1 MGSFIL
7 MRYTDCM
14 GWLRNLIFGEPN
26 DEYLARISS
35 IKNIGDSSRAGLP
48 QEINGDV
55 ENKPDETPV
64 ASEQKPDQY
73 HLAGG
78 QKIIPEIEV
87 ERIKAQPS
95 GDNKSLEIWA
105 YIHNLAS
112 FDIELDKYELL
123 GQRGDLNKFL
133 KPGEIFELR
142 MYQGAMPE
150 NDSVRKMYIQYKIVG
165 TGDYFQA
172 DHTINYKYE
181 QDSQG
186 NKWYMPDSLK
196 LIRPVRDI

>member
-1 MGSFIL
+1 
-7 MRYTDCM
+7 MRYTGCM

-26 DEYLARISS
+26 DEYLARISG
-35 IKNIGDSSRAGLP
+35 IKNIGDGSRAGLL
-48 QEINGDV
+48 QEDNGSV
-55 ENKPDETPV
+55 ENKPDEMP
-64 ASEQKPDQY
+64 ASERKPDRY
-73 HLAGG
+73 HLASG

-95 GDNKSLEIWA
+95 SDNKSLEIWA

-142 MYQGAMPE
+142 MYRGAMPE

>member
-1 MGSFIL
+1 
-7 MRYTDCM
+7 MRYTGCM

-35 IKNIGDSSRAGLP
+35 IKNIGDGSRAGLL
-48 QEINGDV
+48 QEDNGSV
-55 ENKPDETPV
+55 ENKPDEMP
-64 ASEQKPDQY
+64 ASERKPDRY
-73 HLAGG
+73 HLASG

-95 GDNKSLEIWA
+95 SDNKSLEIWA

-142 MYQGAMPE
+142 MYRGAMPE

-186 NKWYMPDSLK
+186 NKWYVPDSLK

>member
-1 MGSFIL
+1 
-7 MRYTDCM
+7 MRYTGCM
-14 GWLRNLIFGEPN
+14 GWLRNLFFGEPD

-35 IKNIGDSSRAGLP
+35 IKNIGDGSRAGLL
-48 QEINGDV
+48 QEDNGSV
-55 ENKPDETPV
+55 ENKPDEMP
-64 ASEQKPDQY
+64 ASERKPDQY
-73 HLAGG
+73 HLASG

-95 GDNKSLEIWA
+95 SDNKSLEIWA

-142 MYQGAMPE
+142 MYRGAMPE

-172 DHTINYKYE
+172 DHTIGYKYE

-186 NKWYMPDSLK
+186 NKWYMPDNLK

>member
-1 MGSFIL
+1 MGSVL
-7 MRYTDCM
+7 GMRYNVGM
-14 GWLRNLIFGEPN
+14 GWLRNLIFGEPD

-55 ENKPDETPV
+55 ENKPDETPAV
-64 ASEQKPDQY
+64 SEQKPDQY

-95 GDNKSLEIWA
+95 SDNKSLEIWA

-142 MYQGAMPE
+142 MYRGAMPE

-181 QDSQG
+181 QDNQG

>member
-1 MGSFIL
+1 
-7 MRYTDCM
+7 MRYNVGM
-14 GWLRNLIFGEPN
+14 GWLRNLIFGEPD

-35 IKNIGDSSRAGLP
+35 IKNIGESSRAGLP

-55 ENKPDETPV
+55 ENKPDETPAV
-64 ASEQKPDQY
+64 SEQEPDQY

-95 GDNKSLEIWA
+95 SDNKSLEIWA

-123 GQRGDLNKFL
+123 GQWGDLNKFL

-142 MYQGAMPE
+142 MYRGAMPE

>member
-7 MRYTDCM
+7 MRYTGCM

-26 DEYLARISS
+26 DEYLARISG
-35 IKNIGDSSRAGLP
+35 IKNIGDGSRAGLL
-48 QEINGDV
+48 QEDNGSV
-55 ENKPDETPV
+55 ENKPDEMP
-64 ASEQKPDQY
+64 ASERKPDRY
-73 HLAGG
+73 HLASG

-95 GDNKSLEIWA
+95 SDNKSLEIWA

-142 MYQGAMPE
+142 MYRGAMPE

>member
-7 MRYTDCM
+7 MRYTGCM
-14 GWLRNLIFGEPN
+14 GWLRNLFFGEPD

-35 IKNIGDSSRAGLP
+35 IKNIGDGSRAGLL
-48 QEINGDV
+48 QEDNGSV
-55 ENKPDETPV
+55 ENKPDEMP
-64 ASEQKPDQY
+64 ASERKPDQY
-73 HLAGG
+73 HLASG

-95 GDNKSLEIWA
+95 SDNKSLEIWA

-142 MYQGAMPE
+142 MYRGAMPE

-172 DHTINYKYE
+172 DHTIGYKYE

-186 NKWYMPDSLK
+186 NKWYMPDNLK

>member
-1 MGSFIL
+1 

-26 DEYLARISS
+26 DEYLARISG
-35 IKNIGDSSRAGLP
+35 IKNIGDGSRAGLL
-48 QEINGDV
+48 QEDNGSV
-55 ENKPDETPV
+55 ENKPDEMP
-64 ASEQKPDQY
+64 ASERKPDRY
-73 HLAGG
+73 HLASG

-95 GDNKSLEIWA
+95 SDNKSLEIWA

>member
-1 MGSFIL
+1 
-7 MRYTDCM
+7 MRYTGCM

-26 DEYLARISS
+26 DEYLARISG
-35 IKNIGDSSRAGLP
+35 IKNIGDGSRAGLL
-48 QEINGDV
+48 QEDNGSV
-55 ENKPDETPV
+55 ENKPDEMP
-64 ASEQKPDQY
+64 ASERKPDRY
-73 HLAGG
+73 HLASG

-95 GDNKSLEIWA
+95 SDSKSLEIWA

>member
-26 DEYLARISS
+26 DEYLARISG
-35 IKNIGDSSRAGLP
+35 IKNIGDGSRAGLL
-48 QEINGDV
+48 QEDNGSV
-55 ENKPDETPV
+55 ENKPDEMP
-64 ASEQKPDQY
+64 ASERKPDRY
-73 HLAGG
+73 HLASG

-95 GDNKSLEIWA
+95 SDNKSLEIWA

-142 MYQGAMPE
+142 MYRGAMPE

-172 DHTINYKYE
+172 DHTIDYKYE

>member
-1 MGSFIL
+1 
-7 MRYTDCM
+7 M

-26 DEYLARISS
+26 DEYLARISG
-35 IKNIGDSSRAGLP
+35 IKNIGDGSRAGLL
-48 QEINGDV
+48 QEDNGSV
-55 ENKPDETPV
+55 ENKPDEMP
-64 ASEQKPDQY
+64 ASERKPDRY
-73 HLAGG
+73 HLASG

-95 GDNKSLEIWA
+95 SDNKSLEIWA

>member
-1 MGSFIL
+1 
-7 MRYTDCM
+7 M

-26 DEYLARISS
+26 DEYLARISG
-35 IKNIGDSSRAGLP
+35 IKNIGDGSRAGLL
-48 QEINGDV
+48 QEDNGSV
-55 ENKPDETPV
+55 ENKPDEMP
-64 ASEQKPDQY
+64 ASERKPDRY
-73 HLAGG
+73 HLASG

-95 GDNKSLEIWA
+95 SDSKSLEIWA

-142 MYQGAMPE
+142 MYRGAMPE

>member
-1 MGSFIL
+1 

-26 DEYLARISS
+26 DEYLARISG
-35 IKNIGDSSRAGLP
+35 IKNIGDGSRAGLL
-48 QEINGDV
+48 QEDNGSV
-55 ENKPDETPV
+55 ENKPDEMP
-64 ASEQKPDQY
+64 ASERKPDRY
-73 HLAGG
+73 HLASG

-95 GDNKSLEIWA
+95 SDNKSLEIWS
-105 YIHNLAS
+105 YIHNFAS

-186 NKWYMPDSLK
+186 NKWYMPDNLK

>member
-1 MGSFIL
+1 

-26 DEYLARISS
+26 DEYLARISG
-35 IKNIGDSSRAGLP
+35 IKNIGDGSRAGLL
-48 QEINGDV
+48 QEDNGSV
-55 ENKPDETPV
+55 ENKPDEMP

-95 GDNKSLEIWA
+95 SDNKSLEIWA

-133 KPGEIFELR
+133 KPDEIFELR

-186 NKWYMPDSLK
+186 NKWYIPDSLK

>member
-7 MRYTDCM
+7 MRYTGCM

-35 IKNIGDSSRAGLP
+35 IKNIGDGSRAGLP
-48 QEINGDV
+48 QEINGGV

-95 GDNKSLEIWA
+95 SDNKSLEIWA

-123 GQRGDLNKFL
+123 GQRGDLKDR
-133 KPGEIFELR
+133 K
-142 MYQGAMPE
+142 
-150 NDSVRKMYIQYKIVG
+150 SVV
-165 TGDYFQA
+165 
-172 DHTINYKYE
+172 
-181 QDSQG
+181 
-186 NKWYMPDSLK
+186 
-196 LIRPVRDI
+196 

>member
-1 MGSFIL
+1 
-7 MRYTDCM
+7 M
-14 GWLRNLIFGEPN
+14 GWLRNLFFGEPD

-35 IKNIGDSSRAGLP
+35 IKNIGDGSRAGLL
-48 QEINGDV
+48 QEDNGSV
-55 ENKPDETPV
+55 ENKPDEMP
-64 ASEQKPDQY
+64 ASERKPDQY
-73 HLAGG
+73 HLASG

-95 GDNKSLEIWA
+95 SDNKSLEIWA

-142 MYQGAMPE
+142 MYRGAMPE

-172 DHTINYKYE
+172 DHTIGYKYE

-186 NKWYMPDSLK
+186 NKWYMPDNLK

>member
-26 DEYLARISS
+26 DEYLARISG
-35 IKNIGDSSRAGLP
+35 IKNIGDGSRAGLL
-48 QEINGDV
+48 QEDNGSV
-55 ENKPDETPV
+55 ENKPDEMP
-64 ASEQKPDQY
+64 ASERKPDRY
-73 HLAGG
+73 HLASG

-95 GDNKSLEIWA
+95 SDNKSLEIWA

>member
-26 DEYLARISS
+26 DEYLARISG
-35 IKNIGDSSRAGLP
+35 IKNIGDGSRAGLL
-48 QEINGDV
+48 QEDNGSV
-55 ENKPDETPV
+55 ENKPDEMP
-64 ASEQKPDQY
+64 ASERKPDRY
-73 HLAGG
+73 HLASG

-95 GDNKSLEIWA
+95 SDNKSLEIWA

-142 MYQGAMPE
+142 MYRGAMPE

-186 NKWYMPDSLK
+186 NKWYMPDNLK

>member
-1 MGSFIL
+1 

-26 DEYLARISS
+26 DEYLARISG
-35 IKNIGDSSRAGLP
+35 IKNIGDGSRAGLL
-48 QEINGDV
+48 QEDNGSV
-55 ENKPDETPV
+55 ENKPDEMP

-95 GDNKSLEIWA
+95 SDNKSLEIWA

-133 KPGEIFELR
+133 KPDEIFELR

-172 DHTINYKYE
+172 DHTIDYKYE

-186 NKWYMPDSLK
+186 NKWYMPDNLK

>member
-1 MGSFIL
+1 MLFMQLHRRLS
-7 MRYTDCM
+7 
-14 GWLRNLIFGEPN
+14 IFMMKF
-26 DEYLARISS
+26 
-35 IKNIGDSSRAGLP
+35 KNIGDGSRAGLL
-48 QEINGDV
+48 QEDNGSV

-123 GQRGDLNKFL
+123 GQRNDLNK
-133 KPGEIFELR
+133 
-142 MYQGAMPE
+142 
-150 NDSVRKMYIQYKIVG
+150 S
-165 TGDYFQA
+165 
-172 DHTINYKYE
+172 
-181 QDSQG
+181 
-186 NKWYMPDSLK
+186 
-196 LIRPVRDI
+196 

>member
-1 MGSFIL
+1 MGSVL
-7 MRYTDCM
+7 GMRYNVGM
-14 GWLRNLIFGEPN
+14 GWLRNLIFGEPD

-55 ENKPDETPV
+55 ENKPDETPAV
-64 ASEQKPDQY
+64 SEQKPDQY

-95 GDNKSLEIWA
+95 SDNKSLEIWA
-105 YIHNLAS
+105 YIHNLAG

-142 MYQGAMPE
+142 MYRGAMPE

-181 QDSQG
+181 QDNQG

>member
-7 MRYTDCM
+7 MRYTGCM
-14 GWLRNLIFGEPN
+14 SWLRNLIFGEPN
-26 DEYLARISS
+26 DEYLARISG
-35 IKNIGDSSRAGLP
+35 IKNIGDGSRAGLL
-48 QEINGDV
+48 QEDNGSV
-55 ENKPDETPV
+55 ENKPDEMP

-95 GDNKSLEIWA
+95 SDNKSLEIWA

-142 MYQGAMPE
+142 MYRGAMPK

-172 DHTINYKYE
+172 DHTIDYKYE

>member
-1 MGSFIL
+1 

-26 DEYLARISS
+26 DEYLARISG
-35 IKNIGDSSRAGLP
+35 IKNIGDGSRAGLL
-48 QEINGDV
+48 QEDNGSV
-55 ENKPDETPV
+55 ENKPDEMP
-64 ASEQKPDQY
+64 ASERKPDRY
-73 HLAGG
+73 HLASG

-95 GDNKSLEIWA
+95 SDNKSLEIWA

-142 MYQGAMPE
+142 MYRGAMPE

-186 NKWYMPDSLK
+186 NKWYMPDNLK

>member
-7 MRYTDCM
+7 MRYTGCM

-35 IKNIGDSSRAGLP
+35 IKSIGDGSRAGGMGLP
-48 QEINGDV
+48 QEGNGGI
-55 ENKPDETPV
+55 ESKPDETPV

-95 GDNKSLEIWA
+95 SDNKSLEIWA

-112 FDIELDKYELL
+112 FDIELDKCTEA
-123 GQRGDLNKFL
+123 RC
-133 KPGEIFELR
+133 LR
-142 MYQGAMPE
+142 MIQ
-150 NDSVRKMYIQYKIVG
+150 SVRCIFSIKLSVPAIIFRPITRLITNMNRTARVINGICQIVL
-165 TGDYFQA
+165 
-172 DHTINYKYE
+172 N
-181 QDSQG
+181 
-186 NKWYMPDSLK
+186 
-196 LIRPVRDI
+196 